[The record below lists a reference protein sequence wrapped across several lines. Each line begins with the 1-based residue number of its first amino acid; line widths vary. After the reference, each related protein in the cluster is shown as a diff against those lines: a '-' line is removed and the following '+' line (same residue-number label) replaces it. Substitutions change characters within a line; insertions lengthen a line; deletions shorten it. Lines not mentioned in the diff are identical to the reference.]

1 MSPLGKDSPR
11 AQLTPFE
18 EYPLALNY
26 EVGRKG
32 ESLARG
38 FLESEGYCVLKSNFR
53 CPIGEIDFIC
63 QEGKAVVFVE
73 VKTRT
78 NNEAGA
84 PEEAVHARKQKKLY
98 RVAEWYLNEA
108 GYRGEYPV
116 RFDVI
121 SILAEPGSQ
130 NPDIKIF
137 RNAFSL

>member
-1 MSPLGKDSPR
+1 M
-11 AQLTPFE
+11 
-18 EYPLALNY
+18 ALNY

-32 ESLARG
+32 ESLARV
-38 FLESEGYCVLKSNFR
+38 FLESEGYRVLKSNFR

-63 QEGKAVVFVE
+63 QEGNTLVFVE

-78 NNEAGA
+78 HDGTGS

-98 RVAEWYLNEA
+98 RVAEWYLNET

-137 RNAFSL
+137 RNAFCL

>member
-1 MSPLGKDSPR
+1 M
-11 AQLTPFE
+11 
-18 EYPLALNY
+18 ALNY

-32 ESLARG
+32 ELWARA
-38 FLESEGYCVLKSNFR
+38 FLESEGYRVLKSNYR
-53 CPIGEIDFIC
+53 CPIGEIDFVC
-63 QEGKAVVFVE
+63 QEGSTVVFVE

-108 GYRGEYPV
+108 GYHGEHPV

-121 SILAEPGSQ
+121 SILVKADSQ

-137 RNAFSL
+137 RNAFCL